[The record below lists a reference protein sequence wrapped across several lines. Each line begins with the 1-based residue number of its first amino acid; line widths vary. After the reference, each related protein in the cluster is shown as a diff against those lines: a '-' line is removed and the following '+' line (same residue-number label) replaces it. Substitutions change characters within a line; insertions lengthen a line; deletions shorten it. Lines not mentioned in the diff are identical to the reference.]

1 MARID
6 WSRPELILA
15 CDLVFVNDGRGVRAT
30 DPRVRELSD
39 LLQGPWFHDVA
50 GRDGNFRSPNS
61 VQRKTFDIATH
72 LPTYRGRPTKGG
84 RLDEEV
90 IAEFLA
96 APEALHDLAAGI
108 RGSIA
113 DASIQRALKDL
124 SPAAAT
130 RSSAREGA
138 VKQVLSKRRERDP
151 ALRAAKIASLLAVGH
166 GLACE
171 VCGFDFEQVYG
182 PRGAGYVEI
191 HQRDPLHVTG
201 PVETS
206 LEDLAGICANCHRMI
221 HRGPWISVEELA
233 GMLSTRHVPAHAR
246 DSSFGA

>member
-15 CDLVFVNDGRGVRAT
+15 CDLVFVNDGRGLRAT

-39 LLQGPWFHDVA
+39 LLRGPWFHDIA
-50 GRDGNFRSPNS
+50 GRDGNFRSPSS

-72 LPTYRGRPTKGG
+72 LPTYEGKPTKGG

-96 APEALHDLAAGI
+96 APEALHNLAASIRASISDASLEAALEDLA
-108 RGSIA
+108 
-113 DASIQRALKDL
+113 
-124 SPAAAT
+124 PTAAT

-151 ALRAAKIASLLAVGH
+151 ALRRAKIESLIAAGR
-166 GLACE
+166 GLACAI
-171 VCGFDFEQVYG
+171 CGFDFEQVYG

-191 HQRDPLHVTG
+191 HHRNPLHVTG

-206 LEDLAGICANCHRMI
+206 LEDLVGICANCHRMI
-221 HRGPWISVEELA
+221 HKGSWISVDELA
-233 GMLSTRHVPAHAR
+233 SLLSAR
-246 DSSFGA
+246 